1 MKSLKA
7 IQVLSKIGMIL
18 SKIVFICC
26 CVGFGCCIISVPFL
40 AGSAEILNFGDFTL
54 HGLIEKEAGM
64 SLGSMCSAI
73 VIGAIAC
80 ACEAVLAKFAEV
92 YFKRELRAGTPFTL
106 GGAKELLRLGILAL
120 AIPAGYSV
128 IATVW
133 QTIAVRI
140 FENVE
145 KVSTGSLG
153 SFSFGVMFIIGSLL
167 CRYGAELA
175 EKKPMP
181 EVVNTLSEND

>member
-1 MKSLKA
+1 MR
-7 IQVLSKIGMIL
+7 V
-18 SKIVFICC
+18 
-26 CVGFGCCIISVPFL
+26 
-40 AGSAEILNFGDFTL
+40 
-54 HGLIEKEAGM
+54 
-64 SLGSMCSAI
+64 
-73 VIGAIAC
+73 
-80 ACEAVLAKFAEV
+80 
-92 YFKRELRAGTPFTL
+92 GTPFTL
-106 GGAKELLRLGILAL
+106 SGAKELLRLGILAL

-153 SFSFGVMFIIGSLL
+153 SFSLGVMFIIGSLL

>member
-7 IQVLSKIGMIL
+7 IQVISKIGMIL

-40 AGSAEILNFGDFTL
+40 AGSAEILKFGDFNL

-64 SLGSMCSAI
+64 SLGSMYNAI
-73 VIGAIAC
+73 VIAAIAC

-106 GGAKELLRLGILAL
+106 GGAKELLRLGILSL

-128 IATVW
+128 IVSVW
-133 QTIAVRI
+133 QSIAVCV

-145 KVSTGSLG
+145 KIGAGSLG

-175 EKKPMP
+175 EKKSIH
-181 EVVNTLSEND
+181 EVLNTLSEND

>member
-7 IQVLSKIGMIL
+7 IQVLFKIGMIL

-40 AGSAEILNFGDFTL
+40 AGSAEILKFGDFTL

-64 SLGSMCSAI
+64 SLGSMYSAM

-92 YFKRELRAGTPFTL
+92 YFKRELRAGTPF
-106 GGAKELLRLGILAL
+106 R
-120 AIPAGYSV
+120 
-128 IATVW
+128 
-133 QTIAVRI
+133 
-140 FENVE
+140 
-145 KVSTGSLG
+145 
-153 SFSFGVMFIIGSLL
+153 
-167 CRYGAELA
+167 
-175 EKKPMP
+175 
-181 EVVNTLSEND
+181 SEERR

>member
-40 AGSAEILNFGDFTL
+40 AGSAEILKFGDFTL

-64 SLGSMCSAI
+64 SLGSMYSAM

-120 AIPAGYSV
+120 AIPSGYSV
-128 IATVW
+128 IASVW
-133 QTIAVRI
+133 QTIAVRV

-145 KVSTGSLG
+145 KVSIDSLG
-153 SFSFGVMFIIGSLL
+153 SFSLGVMFIIGSLL

>member
-7 IQVLSKIGMIL
+7 IQVLSKVGMIL

-40 AGSAEILNFGDFTL
+40 AGSAEILKFDGFTL

-64 SLGSMCSAI
+64 
-73 VIGAIAC
+73 
-80 ACEAVLAKFAEV
+80 
-92 YFKRELRAGTPFTL
+92 TFTL

-145 KVSTGSLG
+145 KVSIDSLG